1 MTNPTIYPR
10 QQHGLSNAD
19 IDIDALKVITRLQR
33 QGFDA
38 YLVGGGVRDILLKRR
53 PKDFDVATNATP
65 RRIKSLFSA
74 SRIIGRRFKLVH
86 VYFQGSKIIEVSTFR
101 DASSQQEVEGEE
113 ETAQNNASNSATSLL
128 VNDNEYGSEE
138 TDAIRRDLT
147 INALFYDPDKGQI
160 IDYVGGMNDLH
171 DKIIRVIGDPDV
183 RFAEDPVR
191 LLRVV
196 RHAVRSGFTIE
207 ANCYEALIRNKK
219 LIHQSPTAR
228 VYDEIRKDLL
238 SGRVLAF
245 LRMLKEVGLLS
256 ELMPELPDYRLLGD
270 SMLTETLERVDD
282 LASQGLLKS
291 AFLPLAILTLFAASE
306 SRVNDD
312 SFDNSDD
319 VNPQEELQDQGEVK
333 PRSQPLKSRSLDS
346 SSRDNRE
353 DGFLYWDTVEDLEYR
368 TQRAFKKLAITR
380 KESELVQRALIIWHL
395 LSEGQ
400 SPRGFVS
407 GISQEDLYHVDLL
420 LRVLPLN
427 PKDKTAIRTLE
438 KFKQGTLSSDGY
450 KDQDGEP
457 RKKTRRRRRT
467 RSRSGG
473 RSSKGANAAALA

>member
-1 MTNPTIYPR
+1 MTKPIIYTR
-10 QQHGLSNAD
+10 QQHGLNNAD

-53 PKDFDVATNATP
+53 PKDFDVATSATP
-65 RRIKSLFSA
+65 RRIKALFSA

-113 ETAQNNASNSATSLL
+113 EIPQNSTSSSTPSLL
-128 VNDNEYGSEE
+128 VHDNEYGSEE

-147 INALFYDPDKGQI
+147 INALFYDPEKGQI

-171 DKIIRVIGDPDV
+171 DKVIRVIGDPDV

-196 RHAVRSGFTIE
+196 RHAVRSGFAIE
-207 ANCYEALIRNKK
+207 PSCYESLIRNKN

-228 VYDEIRKDLL
+228 VYDEVRKDLL
-238 SGRVLAF
+238 SGKVLSF

-256 ELMPELPDYRLLGD
+256 ELMPELPDYRLSGD
-270 SMLTETLERVDD
+270 SLLTETLERVDD
-282 LASQGLLKS
+282 LASQGLLKNV
-291 AFLPLAILTLFAASE
+291 FLPLAILTLFAAAE
-306 SRVNDD
+306 SRVNDE
-312 SFDNSDD
+312 NSQDPD
-319 VNPQEELQDQGEVK
+319 VLDHQHSDTNK
-333 PRSQPLKSRSLDS
+333 RSQSLL
-346 SSRDNRE
+346 NRE

-368 TQRAFKKLAITR
+368 TQRVFKKLAITR
-380 KESELVQRALIIWHL
+380 KESEIVQRALMIWHL

-400 SPRGFVS
+400 SPKGFVS
-407 GISQEDLYHVDLL
+407 GISHEDLYHVDLL

-438 KFKQGTLSSDGY
+438 KFKQGSLTRDDDD
-450 KDQDGEP
+450 DQVGAP
-457 RKKTRRRRRT
+457 RKRTRRRRRT
-467 RSRSGG
+467 RTRPGG

>member
-1 MTNPTIYPR
+1 MTKPTIYTR
-10 QQHGLSNAD
+10 QQHGLNNSD

-53 PKDFDVATNATP
+53 PKDFDVVTNATP

-86 VYFQGSKIIEVSTFR
+86 VYFQGNKIIEVSTFR
-101 DASSQQEVEGEE
+101 DTSSPQEVEGEE
-113 ETAQNNASNSATSLL
+113 DSTQSTSPNSATSLL
-128 VNDNEYGSEE
+128 VDDNAYGSEE

-147 INALFYDPDKGQI
+147 INALFYDPDQGRI
-160 IDYVGGMNDLH
+160 IDYVGGMNDLN
-171 DKIIRVIGDPDV
+171 DKIVRVIGDPDI

-207 ANCYEALIRNKK
+207 AGCYEALIRNKN

-238 SGRVLAF
+238 SGRVLSF
-245 LRMLKEVGLLS
+245 LRMLKEVGLLA

-270 SMLTETLERVDD
+270 SLLTETLERVDD

-291 AFLPLAILTLFAASE
+291 AFLPLAILTLFAAAE
-306 SRVNDD
+306 SRVNEDASD
-312 SFDNSDD
+312 SLHDLKDHRVTAKHRNQD
-319 VNPQEELQDQGEVK
+319 LQ
-333 PRSQPLKSRSLDS
+333 S
-346 SSRDNRE
+346 RE
-353 DGFLYWDTVEDLEYR
+353 DGFLYWDTVEDLEER
-368 TQRAFKKLAITR
+368 TQRVFKKLAITR
-380 KESELVQRALIIWHL
+380 KESELVQRALMIWHL

-407 GISQEDLYHVDLL
+407 GISSEDLYHVDLL

-438 KFKQGTLSSDGY
+438 KFKQGSLS
-450 KDQDGEP
+450 KDDLDDQNESP
-457 RKKTRRRRRT
+457 RKRTRRRRRS
-467 RSRSGG
+467 RNRSGG
-473 RSSKGANAAALA
+473 RSAKGSNASVSA